1 MRFATYLTAVFLL
14 LGCTEGVRNANHSS
28 SQFDLLSLH
37 WEARGSTNDVRW
49 CDLSGTGERI
59 PLEPEVILGMR
70 HFAAAHVTHDRA
82 NSVHSVD
89 VEMTPEGKG
98 RIKELSSANIGRR
111 LAIVV
116 DNDVAALATVW
127 RTIDTDRV
135 NLMPMADAHVAEDL
149 AKRINAAILRENN
162 GS

>member
-1 MRFATYLTAVFLL
+1 MRLATYLAAVFLL
-14 LGCTEGVRNANHSS
+14 LGCTDVARDSDPSS
-28 SQFDLLSLH
+28 SQYDLLSLH

-49 CDLSGTGERI
+49 CDLSRTGERI
-59 PLEPEVILGMR
+59 PLEPEVVLGMR
-70 HFAAAHVTHDRA
+70 HFAAAHVTHDTA
-82 NSVHSVD
+82 SSTPSVD
-89 VEMTPEGKG
+89 VEMTPEGRG
-98 RIKELSSANIGRR
+98 RMKELSSANIGRR

-135 NLMPMADAHVAEDL
+135 NLMPMADVRLAEDL